1 MRLRRQL
8 LFFVMCCMQ
17 AALLFAQPAPAPTRE
32 DLQARLDALAER
44 GLPEAEQR
52 AVQQQLEQALTQL
65 ERAAERRAELRDLQ
79 ARLRDAPRLTAEVR
93 QESGGLARADEAAR
107 SNDSGSYTGMALA
120 GLEQAFEQQ
129 GARLAE
135 WQQALAEANADIIAA
150 QTRPERAQVDIAADQ
165 DRMQR
170 IEAVLESGREDNR
183 PLGAERRDALAAE
196 WLALEAAIA
205 LRREQLAGNDVLLDL
220 AQARRESLSQ
230 RIGALEREMERLQ
243 VLIAERRSEAS
254 QQAVAELAPKA
265 GEVGGAGLL
274 AREQAANV
282 ALSERLL
289 QATERRN
296 LLTERNL
303 AARRQL
309 DGLAQIEATLEE
321 QIGVLHDSP
330 LLSRILAEQRAALPA
345 LQFDSKLTDEI
356 ADLRLFQFEINQ
368 ARARL
373 EAPAAQA
380 REVLAQAP
388 ADEVAEVDREALIG
402 LFETRSLLLERLNRE
417 LNGVLN
423 EAITL
428 QLNQGQLEAVGAR
441 LRATL
446 DEQLFWVPSNRP
458 LDLDWLAAAP
468 ARLKAQAAAIPW
480 RAGVDELWAGLQ
492 ERPFVF
498 LPALVLMAVLLWRR
512 RWLAER
518 LERLHGEINRVR
530 VDSQLHTPL
539 AVVLNALLVL
549 PGPLFLGLCGLALQ
563 LDARGQNLA
572 LGNAL
577 IAMAQGW
584 MVFHTAYRILAPGGV
599 AERHFRWPAEEVA
612 MLRRRVR
619 SLGAVV
625 VAVVGV
631 VSVAESEPA
640 LLGDDVLGMVIVLV
654 CYAVMTWL
662 MGSLLHPGG
671 GRERSERNE
680 RTEPWRMF
688 VGVLLAL
695 MPLAL
700 IVAIVAGY
708 YYTAIK
714 LTGRLVDTL
723 SLLILWRLLD
733 GIFVRALSV
742 AAHRLAYQRAL
753 NRREAA
759 GREGADGEPIE
770 EPVLDLDKVNQQ
782 SLRLV
787 RLGLLSGLVVALYW
801 VWADLISVFSY
812 LDNVVL
818 YEFAGA
824 GGAAADMVPISLA
837 DALGA
842 LFIIVV
848 ALLLAGNLPGLLEVS
863 LLSRLQLAQGS
874 AYAITT
880 LLSYLIVGVGFVAM
894 LGTLGVSW
902 DKLQWLVAALS
913 VGLGFGLQEIFANFV
928 SGLIILFERPMRIGD
943 TVTVGNLSGT
953 VSRIRIR
960 ATTITDF
967 DRKEIIV
974 PNKTFVTSQL
984 INWSLSDTITRVTI
998 AIGVAYGSDLEL
1010 VRRLL
1015 LQAARENPRVLAE
1028 PAPMAVFLNFGASTL
1043 DHELRVHVRE
1053 LGDRVPATDEINRR
1067 IDALFAEHGVEIA
1080 FAQMDVHV
1088 RSIDGKQARLQTV
1101 VLKPKGEGDDL
1112 PEGGDGVARD
1122 RDQAR

>member
-8 LFFVMCCMQ
+8 LFLVLCCVH
-17 AALLFAQPAPAPTRE
+17 AALLFAQPAPAPMRE
-32 DLQARLDALAER
+32 GVQARLDTLAER
-44 GLPEAEQR
+44 GLSESEQR
-52 AVQQQLEQALTQL
+52 AVQQQLEQALAQL
-65 ERAAERRAELRDLQ
+65 ERAAERRAQLQ
-79 ARLRDAPRLTAEVR
+79 ALRIQLRDAPQLTAEAR
-93 QESGGLARADEAAR
+93 QESERLKLASEASMSR
-107 SNDSGSYTGMALA
+107 YDGMALTA
-120 GLEQAFEQQ
+120 LEKAFEQE

-135 WQQALAEANADIIAA
+135 SQEALARANAEIIAA

-165 DRMQR
+165 DRMQQ
-170 IEAVLESGREDNR
+170 IELALASGRDENR
-183 PLGAERRDALAAE
+183 PLDAERRDALAAE
-196 WLALEAAIA
+196 WQALELAIE
-205 LRREQLAGNDVLLDL
+205 LRREQLAGNNVLLDL
-220 AQARRESLSQ
+220 AQARRDLLTL
-230 RIGALEREMERLQ
+230 RTAALEREMEGLQ
-243 VLIAERRSEAS
+243 ALIAQRRSEAS
-254 QQAVAELAPKA
+254 QQAVAELAQKPGES
-265 GEVGGAGLL
+265 GEVGLL
-274 AREQAANV
+274 AREHASNA
-282 ALSERLL
+282 ALSDRLL
-289 QATERRN
+289 QATERLN

-303 AARRQL
+303 AVRRQL
-309 DGLAQIEATLEE
+309 DGLAQMEAALEE

-330 LLSRILAEQRAALPA
+330 LLSRVLAEQRASLPT
-345 LQFDSKLTDEI
+345 LQLEPKLADEI
-356 ADLRLFQFEINQ
+356 ADLRLYQFEINQ
-368 ARARL
+368 QRSRL
-373 EAPAAQA
+373 ESPEAQA
-380 REVLAQAP
+380 VQMLAQTP
-388 ADEVAEVDREALIG
+388 AGGVEAADRAELIG
-402 LFETRSLLLERLNRE
+402 LLETRSLLLERLNRE

-428 QLNQGQLEAVGAR
+428 QLNQGQLETVGAR
-441 LRATL
+441 LRETL
-446 DEQLFWVPSNRP
+446 DEQLFWVPSNRAVE
-458 LDLDWLAAAP
+458 LDWLAAAP
-468 ARLKAQAAAIPW
+468 ARLKAQADAIPW
-480 RAGVDELWAGLQ
+480 GAGLAELWAGLQ

-498 LPALVLMAVLLWRR
+498 LPALLLMAALLWRR
-512 RWLAER
+512 RWLADR
-518 LERLHGEINRVR
+518 LARLHGEINRVR

-539 AVVLNALLVL
+539 AVLLNALLVL

-563 LDARGQNLA
+563 LDGRGQNLA

-584 MVFHTAYRILAPGGV
+584 MVFHTAYRILASGGV

-612 MLRRRVR
+612 MLRRKVR
-619 SLGAVV
+619 SLGTVV

-654 CYAVMTWL
+654 CYGFMTWL
-662 MGSLLHPGG
+662 MGGLLHTGDSRDSG
-671 GRERSERNE
+671 EGSE

-688 VGVLLAL
+688 VGLLLAL
-695 MPLAL
+695 MPLAM
-700 IVAIVAGY
+700 IVAILAGY

-714 LTGRLVDTL
+714 LTGRLLDTL
-723 SLLILWRLLD
+723 SLLILWRLLS
-733 GIFVRALSV
+733 GVSVRALSV

-759 GREGADGEPIE
+759 GREGADGEQIE
-770 EPVLDLDKVNQQ
+770 EPALDLDKVNQQ

-787 RLGLLSGLVVALYW
+787 RLGLLIGLVVALYW

-818 YEFAGA
+818 YEFASA
-824 GGAAADMVPISLA
+824 GGEAADMVPISLA

-863 LLSRLQLAQGS
+863 VLSRLQLAQGS

-880 LLSYLIVGVGFVAM
+880 LLSYIIVGVGFVSM

-943 TVTVGNLSGT
+943 TVTVGDLSGT

-984 INWSLSDTITRVTI
+984 INWSLSDTVTRVTI
-998 AIGVAYGSDLEL
+998 TIGVAYGSDLEL

-1015 LQAARENPRVLAE
+1015 LQAAQENPRVLRD
-1028 PAPMAVFLNFGASTL
+1028 PAPLVVFLNFGASTL

-1053 LGDRVPATDEINRR
+1053 LGDRVSATDEINRR
-1067 IDALFAEHGVEIA
+1067 IDALFAEHGIEIS
-1080 FAQMDVHV
+1080 FAQMDVHI
-1088 RSIDGKQARLQTV
+1088 RSIDGKQATLQTV
-1101 VLKPKGEGDDL
+1101 ALKPKGGDEGVERA
-1112 PEGGDGVARD
+1112 EGHEGEPGEKP
-1122 RDQAR
+1122 